1 MGNFSEIEN
10 PAKRAARIGQS
21 FSASWTYDGSKIKTK
36 EEPDIMS
43 ENNFNFTDGIGKI
56 SRDLVESISLKLGLT
71 ELSVIQIRY
80 LGAKGILVLDETLP
94 KNTVVLRPSMI
105 KYRCKSDEA
114 QKYLDILDYNK
125 YKAGFLNRQVI
136 ILLKTLGIRETVF

>member
-1 MGNFSEIEN
+1 
-10 PAKRAARIGQS
+10 
-21 FSASWTYDGSKIKTK
+21 
-36 EEPDIMS
+36 MS
-43 ENNFNFTDGIGKI
+43 ENSFNFTDGIGKI
-56 SRDLVESISLKLGLT
+56 SRDLIESISLKLGLT

-80 LGAKGILVLDETLP
+80 LGAKGIMVLDETLP

-105 KYRCKSDEA
+105 KYRCNNPQA